1 LNSRQSPLNGT
12 DHQIAQNKCRTAKKI
27 ELFLSVQKA
36 PNLIAQSSIQE
47 VQNRA
52 DIVEI
57 VEQFVRLKKRGAN
70 YIANCPFHNEKSP
83 SFSVSPSKGIFKC
96 FGCGKG
102 GNVVNFVQ
110 EHEKITYPEAIRWLA
125 AFYKIELEETERSNE
140 QVQLQ
145 LAEESLRVLN
155 EFAAQWFN
163 NTLLHTDEGT
173 AIGLSYFKQRNF
185 RQDIID
191 KFRLGYCPEDGHS
204 FFNEAN
210 TKGYQKD
217 LMEKSGL
224 VKNRNGQYYDTY
236 RGRVIFPIESMTGRV
251 LGFGARILKTNDK
264 SPKYINSP
272 ENELYVKSR
281 VLYGL
286 YQSRQAITKLNEC
299 YLVEGYTDVISLHQG
314 GVENVVSS
322 SGTSL
327 TEDQLRV
334 IGRATKNLTILYD
347 GDSAG
352 IKAAMRGMDMALSQS
367 FNVQLAL
374 LPEGEDPDSYIQSVG
389 ASGFHEYISKHKKDI
404 IGFRMEVGMKE
415 TADDPVKKS
424 KLVNEI
430 AESISRI
437 NKAEDFA
444 LQDHY
449 IRQASQM
456 LHVDETGFVNL
467 VNKYIRDR
475 IDADRRHETN
485 ERQSVAPVINGTEP
499 PADINQNI
507 ISNTDAS
514 QEWQLIRV
522 LIEHGNKAAEG
533 YSNIAELIYQRIDP
547 EMIELPEAGHFYKLY
562 FDYVTE
568 HQHLPVMS
576 YFTNHTD
583 EKVQA
588 RSAELL
594 QYRNDISHNWQEKF
608 GIGSLHGDD
617 NYIHDVESSMGY
629 FELKKIKLMQAEVRK
644 TLSNEK
650 DEQKLMDLMR
660 QFLELKKT
668 EHEILIRPGT
678 VIVRS
683 S

>member
-1 LNSRQSPLNGT
+1 VISP
-12 DHQIAQNKCRTAKKI
+12 
-27 ELFLSVQKA
+27 
-36 PNLIAQSSIQE
+36 SSIQE
-47 VQNRA
+47 VLNRA
-52 DIVEI
+52 DIVEV

-83 SFSVSPSKGIFKC
+83 SFSVSASKGIFKC

-125 AFYKIELEETERSNE
+125 DFYKIALEETRRSDE
-140 QVQLQ
+140 QIQQQQV
-145 LAEESLRVLN
+145 EESLRVLN
-155 EFAAQWFN
+155 EFATNWFEQ
-163 NTLLHTDEGT
+163 TLNDTEEGRN
-173 AIGLSYFKQRNF
+173 IGLSYFRQRGF
-185 RQDIID
+185 RKEIME
-191 KFRLGYCPEDGHS
+191 KFRLGYCPEEGTT
-204 FFNEAN
+204 FAKEAIS
-210 TKGYQKD
+210 KGYPKE
-217 LMEKSGL
+217 LLEKSGL
-224 VKNRNGQYYDTY
+224 AKNRNGQYFDTY
-236 RGRVIFPIESMTGRV
+236 RGRVIFPIQSMTGRV
-251 LGFGARILKTNDK
+251 LGFGARILKTNEK

-286 YQSRQAITKLNEC
+286 YQSRQAMGKADEC

-314 GVENVVSS
+314 GVENVVAS

-334 IGRATKNLTILYD
+334 IGRTTKNLTILYD
-347 GDSAG
+347 GDAAG

-374 LPEGEDPDSYIQSVG
+374 LPEGEDPDSFIQKSG
-389 ASGFHEYISKHKKDI
+389 AAGFHEYIAVHKKDI

-415 TADDPVKKS
+415 AAGDPVRKS

-449 IRQASQM
+449 IREASR
-456 LHVDETGFVNL
+456 LLSVDETGLVNL

-475 IDADRRHETN
+475 IDTERRHQQSGEREAVHVAAPATEQRVTAEETTRAGK
-485 ERQSVAPVINGTEP
+485 ETEE
-499 PADINQNI
+499 N
-507 ISNTDAS
+507 

-522 LIEHGNKAAEG
+522 LIEYGQRAMEG
-533 YSNIAELIYQRIDP
+533 FAHVAELIYQRIDP
-547 EMIELPEAGHFYKLY
+547 EMLDVPMVREWYSRY

-568 HQHLPVMS
+568 HQQLPPMG
-576 YFTNHTD
+576 YFTNNED
-583 EKVQA
+583 DDV
-588 RSAELL
+588 RSRAANLL
-594 QYRNDISHNWQEKF
+594 QRREDISHNWKEKY
-608 GIGSLHGDD
+608 GIESLHGEH
-617 NYIHDVESSMGY
+617 NYINDVESTLCY
-629 FELKKIKLMQAEVRK
+629 FELKKVKLMQADLMK
-644 TLSNEK
+644 ALQDEK
-650 DEQKLMDLMR
+650 EEHNLAGLMR

-668 EHEILIRPGT
+668 EHEILARQGT
-678 VIVRS
+678 VIVK
-683 S
+683 